1 MADLRQALNELAQH
15 LQSAG
20 IERARFEA
28 RLLAAHAL
36 GVSVEKIVAD
46 DRRQLSDQ
54 ELHALTRLAEERA
67 QRRPMAQIL
76 GWREFYGRRF
86 KVTPD
91 VLTPRPDSETLI
103 DTVLDHITDRA
114 QPLRLLELGVGSGCL
129 LLTLLAELPQA
140 RGVGID
146 ISAAALAVARGNAEA
161 LGLSQRCTLVE
172 GDWSTAATGAFDIVL
187 SNPPYIPTGEIE
199 RLDAEVSR
207 YEPRV
212 ALDGGEDGF
221 SFYRRI
227 SRDCERALTHKGLI
241 ALEIGAGQG
250 DDVADLLQ
258 TAGFAVLE
266 RRCDLAGIERCI
278 LARAP

>member
-1 MADLRQALNELAQH
+1 MADLRQALTELAQH

-20 IERARFEA
+20 IERGRFEA

-36 GVSVEKIVAD
+36 GVSIEKIVAD
-46 DRRQLSDQ
+46 DRRQLSDE
-54 ELHALTRLAEERA
+54 ELRALSALAEERA

-103 DTVLDHITDRA
+103 DTVLDHIDDRA
-114 QPLRLLELGVGSGCL
+114 APLRLLELGIGSGCL

-140 RGVGID
+140 SGVGTD
-146 ISAAALAVARGNAEA
+146 ISPAALAVARANAEV
-161 LGLSQRCTLVE
+161 LGLSQRCTLIE
-172 GDWSTAATGAFDIVL
+172 GDWSTAANGAFDILL
-187 SNPPYIPTGEIE
+187 SNPPYIPTDEIE
-199 RLDAEVSR
+199 RLDAEVAR
-207 YEPRV
+207 YEPHV
-212 ALDGGEDGF
+212 ALDGGADGF

-227 SRDCERALTHKGLI
+227 SRDCERVLTHKGLV

-250 DDVADLLQ
+250 DDVSDLLKA
-258 TAGFAVLE
+258 AGLVVLE